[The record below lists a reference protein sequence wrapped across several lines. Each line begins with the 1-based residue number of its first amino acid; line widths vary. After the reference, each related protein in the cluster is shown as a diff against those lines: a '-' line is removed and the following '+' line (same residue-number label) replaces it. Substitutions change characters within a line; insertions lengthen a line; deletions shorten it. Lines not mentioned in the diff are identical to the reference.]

1 MLGVQETRRT
11 YMGLSLYEIIVVVF
25 CLLLALAGFVYSMIK
40 KYIYER
46 KLKQTEIVAELDILS
61 EKLLEKQEQKKKL
74 L

>member
-1 MLGVQETRRT
+1 
-11 YMGLSLYEIIVVVF
+11 MGLSLYEIIVVVF

-40 KYIYER
+40 KNIYER
-46 KLKQTEIVAELDILS
+46 KLKQTEFVAELDILT

>member
-1 MLGVQETRRT
+1 
-11 YMGLSLYEIIVVVF
+11 MGLSLYEIIVVVF